1 MPATLTSAK
10 AQVAEQLSDLTN
22 LVWSSSSL
30 EEAVRASL
38 AELSKTY
45 GEILTLNG
53 LDGAS
58 STSLEDMDTQ
68 VLISGGVAFAIRFR
82 VMGRF
87 EEASPE
93 DLQPDEMVKW
103 ATITMDKFQTDLTMI
118 QLRRFQQSTDHPHSI
133 WEWEEG
139 KGF

>member
-30 EEAVRASL
+30 EEALRASL

-58 STSLEDMDTQ
+58 STSLEDIDTQ
-68 VLISGGVAFAIRFR
+68 VLILGGVAFAIRFR

-87 EEASPE
+87 EEVSPE

-118 QLRRFQQSTDHPHSI
+118 QLRRFQQSTDHPHST